1 MTWTA
6 WNWINVLLIFV
17 NGWFAIDF
25 FRERYTMIGSL
36 NLFASALNTAIVAVR
51 VGL

>member
-1 MTWTA
+1 MTWST
-6 WNWINVLLIFV
+6 WNWINVLLV
-17 NGWFAIDF
+17 LLNGWFAYYM
-25 FRERYTMIGSL
+25 FRTGRELVGSL